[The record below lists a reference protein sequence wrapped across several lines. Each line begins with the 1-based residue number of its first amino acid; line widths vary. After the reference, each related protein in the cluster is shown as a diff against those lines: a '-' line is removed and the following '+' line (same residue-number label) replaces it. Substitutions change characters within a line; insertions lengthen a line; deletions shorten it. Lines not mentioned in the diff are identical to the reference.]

1 MNIINNSKQ
10 LEELHAECKA
20 CTACGL
26 REKATQVVPG
36 SGNPDADIL
45 FIGEAPG
52 KNEDIQG
59 IPFCGAAGK
68 LLDEL
73 LASIELKRD
82 DIFITNTVKCRPPG
96 NRDPQQEEIDSC
108 KHWLKSQVEII
119 KPKIIVTL
127 GRYSMARY
135 LPFAKISKDHGKA
148 YRKGNII
155 FFVLYHP
162 AVGLYRASMKEVL
175 FQDMQ
180 KLDKVLKGDFQ
191 EIERS
196 KSN

>member
-1 MNIINNSKQ
+1 MVLTIYFVINEIMNIISNSKQ
-10 LEELHAECKA
+10 LEELHTECKA

-127 GRYSMARY
+127 GRYSMVRY
-135 LPFAKISKDHGKA
+135 LPFAQISKDHGKA

-175 FQDMQ
+175 F
-180 KLDKVLKGDFQ
+180 K
-191 EIERS
+191 IC
-196 KSN
+196 KS

>member
-1 MNIINNSKQ
+1 MKVIDNSQ
-10 LEELHAECKA
+10 ALNELHTECKQCRA
-20 CTACGL
+20 CKL
-26 REKATQVVPG
+26 RGTATQVVPG
-36 SGNPDADIL
+36 SGNPNADIL

-52 KNEDIQG
+52 KNEDIKG

-73 LASIELKRD
+73 LESIKLNRE

-96 NRDPQQEEIDSC
+96 NRDPEQEEIEAC

-135 LPFAKISKDHGKA
+135 LPFAQISKDHGKA
-148 YRKGNII
+148 YKKGDLI

-162 AVGLYRASMKEVL
+162 AVGLYKGSMKEVL

-180 KLDKVLKGDFQ
+180 KLDKILKGDYK
-191 EIERS
+191 EVNHASEV
-196 KSN
+196 